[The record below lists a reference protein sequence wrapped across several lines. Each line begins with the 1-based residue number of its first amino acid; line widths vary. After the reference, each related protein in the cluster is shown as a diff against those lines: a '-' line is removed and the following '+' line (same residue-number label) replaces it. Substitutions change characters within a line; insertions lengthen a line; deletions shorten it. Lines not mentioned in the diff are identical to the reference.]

1 MVFSL
6 HGKAKEVVFQCDQRM
21 VVVVVAA
28 TDQMYSQAR
37 IEGGQAKRYCFSPRH
52 LYI

>member
-6 HGKAKEVVFQCDQRM
+6 HGKAKEAVFQCDQKM
-21 VVVVVAA
+21 VVVVAA
-28 TDQMYSQAR
+28 TDWMYSQAG
-37 IEGGQAKRYCFSPRH
+37 IEGGQAKEYCFFPRH